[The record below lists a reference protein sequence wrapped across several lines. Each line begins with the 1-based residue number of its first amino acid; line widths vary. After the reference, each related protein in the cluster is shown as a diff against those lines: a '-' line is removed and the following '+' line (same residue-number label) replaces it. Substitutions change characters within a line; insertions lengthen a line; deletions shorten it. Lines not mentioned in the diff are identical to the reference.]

1 MPRTKLIIAIICIY
15 LIVTTI
21 QAILDLWRA
30 GDKEV
35 TREKNLAE
43 LRQEQDKLLQKKAAI
58 ETPAYW
64 EKVARDQLGMVKPG
78 EEVVIIPQE
87 LLADQAKI
95 ATPDASPNWQ
105 KWARLLL

>member
-1 MPRTKLIIAIICIY
+1 MPRTKLIIAIICLY

-21 QAILDLWRA
+21 QAIFDLWRA
-30 GDKEV
+30 GDKQV
-35 TREKNLAE
+35 AREKSLAA
-43 LRQEQDKLLQKKAAI
+43 LRQEQETLLQKKALI

-64 EKVARDQLGMVKPG
+64 EKVARDQLGMAKPG
-78 EEVVIIPQE
+78 EAVVIIPQE

-105 KWARLLL
+105 KWVRLLL